1 VKDSAGAYLTT
12 RSHSHSQLTLDR
24 FFVPASEIATTDWA
38 LMEARLDWAQYDSKF
53 RNFPRGKTLRTYLSD
68 MIEKHPGIT
77 TKELIRRVGVPK
89 TTVYDHVKYL
99 IEDKRSIKKLKGGL
113 YVIGSP
119 PHVLVDWCYHN
130 ITVLFLVQHQVGV
143 LNELCQF
150 LNASDLFRN
159 RERVA
164 RVWPPKREWRPIQK
178 SRSIKVACTK
188 DPLTYKEMKNLRSLI
203 WKFFK
208 QKKRLRFT
216 LERNLDMDDDS
227 SRKISIRNTTISK
240 EGKFIRQ
247 YTKRMHGKRVLRTEV
262 SSEGEFDD
270 VVHGLEEH
278 LEKVELWEKI
288 RSKDRIIEELK
299 KKNYRVSLNMEQLER
314 ENRHLR
320 EELLELKKYYI
331 E

>member
-1 VKDSAGAYLTT
+1 VPGASLTT

-53 RNFPRGKTLRTYLSD
+53 RNFPRGKTFSTYLSD

-77 TKELIRRVGVPK
+77 TKELIQMVGVPK
-89 TTVYDHVKYL
+89 TTIYDHVKYL
-99 IEDKRSIKKLKGGL
+99 IEEKRSVRKIKGGL
-113 YVIGSP
+113 YVIGPS

-130 ITVLFLVQHQVGV
+130 ITVLFLVQHQVGI

-150 LNASDLFRN
+150 LNASDLIKN

-164 RVWPPKREWRPIQK
+164 RVWPPEREWRPIQK
-178 SRSIKVACTK
+178 SQSIKVACTK
-188 DPLTYKEMKNLRSLI
+188 DPLTYEEMRILRSLI

-216 LERNLDMDDDS
+216 LERNVDMEDNS

-240 EGKFIRQ
+240 EGRFIRQ
-247 YTKRMHGKRVLRTEV
+247 YTKRIHEKTVLRTEV

-270 VVHGLEEH
+270 VVRRLEEN
-278 LEKVELWEKI
+278 LEKEELWEKI
-288 RSKDRIIEELK
+288 RSKERIIEELK
-299 KKNYRVSLNMEQLER
+299 KKNYRISLNLEQLEKK
-314 ENRHLR
+314 NRQLRKELLDLR
-320 EELLELKKYYI
+320 EC
-331 E
+331 

>member
-1 VKDSAGAYLTT
+1 MFSRRD
-12 RSHSHSQLTLDR
+12 
-24 FFVPASEIATTDWA
+24 FPASRSASRIKDTHSPIPSTLFERSIAFLTFS
-38 LMEARLDWAQYDSKF
+38 R
-53 RNFPRGKTLRTYLSD
+53 RNFPRGKTLSTYLSD

-77 TKELIRRVGVPK
+77 TKELIQMVGVPK

-99 IEDKRSIKKLKGGL
+99 IEEKRSVKKMRGGL

-150 LNASDLFRN
+150 LNASDLFRS

-164 RVWPPKREWRPIQK
+164 RVWPPGREWRPIQK

-188 DPLTYKEMKNLRSLI
+188 DPLTYREMEILRSLI

-216 LERNLDMDDDS
+216 LERNIDMEDGS
-227 SRKISIRNTTISK
+227 SRKISIHNTTISK
-240 EGKFIRQ
+240 EGRFIRQ
-247 YTKRMHGKRVLRTEV
+247 YTKRIHEKIVLRTEV

-270 VVHGLEEH
+270 VVLGLEEH
-278 LEKVELWEKI
+278 LEKEELWEKI
-288 RSKDRIIEELK
+288 RSKNRIIDELK
-299 KKNYRVSLNMEQLER
+299 KKNYKILLDMEQLQEA
-314 ENRHLR
+314 NRRLKS
-320 EELLELKKYYI
+320 ELLKANGINLSSSR
-331 E
+331 